1 MPFCAFV
8 FLLKRIWLQIGL
20 IKMFITSREK
30 SIIELII
37 KTAGKHTA
45 LTLASSLNVS
55 ARTVHRDLAS
65 VAKVL
70 RQFGLELGRTPDE
83 GLVISG
89 RNEDVFR
96 LVQTMA
102 ETIPTDQTPQERKL
116 LILLELLKGEPF
128 KLQPAAK
135 EVGISVTTYTAYLD
149 ELAGWLES
157 YRLSVRRKRG
167 VGVELSGKESD
178 IRKALADYYLIY
190 FNEEL
195 IESLFLLDAGSW
207 NKPRVLYYF
216 RSKFLYAA
224 DRLAGRRINK
234 GQSRLADSDYIGIL
248 VHLCI
253 SLQRTEGGFIIEDDL
268 TEPPDI
274 KEEANLIA
282 SLGNELADEFSV
294 SLAEQDIRFL
304 AIVLK
309 GSKLQA
315 PDSVHYD
322 SVMIGQSVKNIIQ
335 HVSAQLNTDLTGDFS
350 LFQGLL
356 AHMETSIFRIRQH
369 MGMHNPLT
377 EDIKKKYPALFLAV
391 KNSLELE
398 FRDLSFPDDEAAFI
412 ALHFG
417 SVLLLREEQLS
428 VHALIIC
435 PTGIGTS
442 KMLASRIKKELPE
455 IMSVEVSSIKEIQQT
470 DLNSYDIIF
479 STVRLPYTD
488 LEYILVNPLL
498 EEEDILAAKGFLQK
512 HIGELAANRSFSP
525 DIGYPKEKE
534 RGIGLGQ
541 MLSDLG
547 DVQNS
552 IKEILR
558 NFRFYFFAEAADH
571 EEVVSQ
577 MVHSAKEQGSL
588 AESGKVITRLREREK
603 LGGLGIPKTGLALF
617 HCRHE
622 AVKELIF
629 QVTRLGRPVQL
640 KGMDGRM
647 MEADNLLLMLAPES
661 LSPRQQEI
669 VSLISTSLIEN
680 DEAMLIFSS
689 GSEEAIKKRLEEIFL
704 DYIQNQLIKG

>member
-1 MPFCAFV
+1 
-8 FLLKRIWLQIGL
+8 
-20 IKMFITSREK
+20 MFITSREK

-45 LTLASSLNVS
+45 LTLASYLNVS

-65 VAKVL
+65 VVKVL

-253 SLQRTEGGFIIEDDL
+253 SLQRTEGDFCIEDDL
-268 TEPPDI
+268 IEPPDI

-294 SLAEQDIRFL
+294 CLAEQDIRFL

-335 HVSAQLNTDLTGDFS
+335 HVSAQLNADLTGDFS

-356 AHMETSIFRIRQH
+356 AHMETSIFRIRQN

-391 KNSLELE
+391 KNSLEQE
-398 FRDLSFPDDEAAFI
+398 FRDISFPDDEAAFI

-455 IMSVEVSSIKEIQQT
+455 IRSVEISSIKEIQQT

-512 HIGELAANRSFSP
+512 HIGELAASRTFSP
-525 DIGYPKEKE
+525 ESSYPKQKE
-534 RGIGLGQ
+534 RSIGLGQ

-558 NFRFYFFAEAADH
+558 NFRFYFFPEAADH

-588 AESGKVITRLREREK
+588 SESSKVITRLREREK

-629 QVTRLGRPVQL
+629 QVSRLGRAVQL